1 MSAFSDLIQN
11 NWYAAASLLI
21 QLAFLLA
28 GVWFARNLLRGMR
41 ASQEQFGALLKLSIS
56 GVAGERDPSVAG
68 PKRSLA
74 ETSPYW
80 LVPSEIVPPAPA
92 APEPT
97 QNGPSHFAL
106 ASRKV
111 LLWLQTP
118 MSHAEVS
125 PLRRV
130 ITWLQAPAGN

>member
-1 MSAFSDLIQN
+1 MSAFSDLFQN
-11 NWYAAASLLI
+11 NWYALANILVQLL
-21 QLAFLLA
+21 FLIA
-28 GVWFARNLLRGMR
+28 GVWFARNILKGIR
-41 ASQEQFGALLKLSIS
+41 ASQEQFGALLKLSIT
-56 GVAGERDPSVAG
+56 GAAGERDSSVASA
-68 PKRSLA
+68 KRSLA

-80 LVPSEIVPPAPA
+80 LVPSEIVPPA
-92 APEPT
+92 APQPT
-97 QNGPSHFAL
+97 QSGPSHFVL

>member
-11 NWYAAASLLI
+11 NWYALANILVQLL
-21 QLAFLLA
+21 FLIA
-28 GVWFARNLLRGMR
+28 GVWFARNILKGIR
-41 ASQEQFGALLKLSIS
+41 ASQEQFGALLKLSIT
-56 GVAGERDPSVAG
+56 GAAGERDSSVAG
-68 PKRSLA
+68 VKRSLA

-80 LVPSEIVPPAPA
+80 LVPSEIVPPA
-92 APEPT
+92 APEPIAT
-97 QNGPSHFAL
+97 GPSRITL
-106 ASRKV
+106 ASRKM

>member
-1 MSAFSDLIQN
+1 MSAFSDLLQN
-11 NWYAAASLLI
+11 NWYALANILVQLL
-21 QLAFLLA
+21 FLIA
-28 GVWFARNLLRGMR
+28 GVWFARNILKGIR
-41 ASQEQFGALLKLSIS
+41 ASQEQFGALLKLSIT
-56 GVAGERDPSVAG
+56 GAAGERDSSVAG

-97 QNGPSHFAL
+97 HSGPSLFAV
-106 ASRKV
+106 ACHKV
-111 LLWLQTP
+111 VLWLNAP

>member
-1 MSAFSDLIQN
+1 MSAFSDLLQN
-11 NWYAAASLLI
+11 NWYALANILVQLL
-21 QLAFLLA
+21 FLIA
-28 GVWFARNLLRGMR
+28 GVWFARNILKGIR
-41 ASQEQFGALLKLSIS
+41 ASQEQFGALLKLSIT
-56 GVAGERDPSVAG
+56 GAAGERDSSVAG
-68 PKRSLA
+68 VKRSLA

-80 LVPSEIVPPAPA
+80 LVPSEIVPPAP
-92 APEPT
+92 PEPT
-97 QNGPSHFAL
+97 KSGPSRFTL
-106 ASRKV
+106 AGRNM

>member
-1 MSAFSDLIQN
+1 MSAFSDLLQS
-11 NWYAAASLLI
+11 NWYALASILVQLL
-21 QLAFLLA
+21 FLIA
-28 GVWFARNLLRGMR
+28 GVWFARNILKGIR
-41 ASQEQFGALLKLSIS
+41 ASQEQFGALLKLSIT
-56 GVAGERDPSVAG
+56 GAAGERDSSVAV

-92 APEPT
+92 APEPIAT
-97 QNGPSHFAL
+97 GPSYFVL
-106 ASRKV
+106 AGRKV

-118 MSHAEVS
+118 ISHEEVS

>member
-11 NWYAAASLLI
+11 NWYALANILVQLL
-21 QLAFLLA
+21 FLIA
-28 GVWFARNLLRGMR
+28 GVWFARNILKGIR
-41 ASQEQFGALLKLSIS
+41 ASQEQFGALLKLSIT
-56 GVAGERDPSVAG
+56 GAAGERDSSAAG

-80 LVPSEIVPPAPA
+80 LVPSEIVPTAV
-92 APEPT
+92 PEPT
-97 QNGPSHFAL
+97 ATGPNRFAL

>member
-11 NWYAAASLLI
+11 NWYALANILVQLL
-21 QLAFLLA
+21 FLIA
-28 GVWFARNLLRGMR
+28 GVWFARNILKGIR
-41 ASQEQFGALLKLSIS
+41 ASQEQFGALLKLSIT
-56 GVAGERDPSVAG
+56 GATGERDSSVAG
-68 PKRSLA
+68 AKRSLA

-80 LVPSEIVPPAPA
+80 LVPSEIVPPA

-97 QNGPSHFAL
+97 QSGPSRFTL
-106 ASRKV
+106 ASRKM